1 MSRIYPICSSSGGN
15 STFIGTRGH
24 GIIVDAGC
32 SFRAMKNALSLIDT
46 KLDESGVEAVFIT
59 HEHGDH
65 IKGVEQLIK
74 QTKIPIFASSGTIE
88 ALFPN
93 GTDARVF
100 DASEGYHSA
109 DFEVSAFRT
118 SHDCAMGLGY
128 RIRFGE
134 DTFGVCTDTGIVTA
148 EAERALSGC
157 KTVLLESNYDEEML
171 RKNLNYPPDLKRRI
185 SGEFGHLSNKDCAEF
200 ALRLVKSGT
209 KHIVL
214 GHLSRENNTP
224 NTAKSCVE
232 NYLSENGF
240 IAERDYTLFVA
251 PVTTAGEYIA
261 V

>member
-1 MSRIYPICSSSGGN
+1 MSRIYPICSSSDGN

-32 SFRAMKNALSLIDT
+32 SFSGLKNALSFIGT
-46 KLDESGVEAVFIT
+46 KLDESEIEAVFIT

-65 IKGVEQLIK
+65 IKGVEQILK
-74 QTKIPIFASSGTIE
+74 RTKIPVFASSGTIK

-100 DASEGYHSA
+100 NAEDGYRSA
-109 DFEVSAFRT
+109 DFEVRAFRT
-118 SHDCAMGLGY
+118 SHDCAMSVGY

-134 DTFGVCTDTGIVTA
+134 DSFGVCTDTGIVTA
-148 EAERALSGC
+148 EAEKGLLGC
-157 KTVLLESNYDEEML
+157 KTVLLESNYDEEKL
-171 RKNLNYPPDLKRRI
+171 RKNLNYSPELKRRI
-185 SGEFGHLSNKDCAEF
+185 SGEFGHLSNTACADF

-209 KHIVL
+209 RNIIL

-232 NYLSENGF
+232 NLLSAHGF
-240 IAERDYTLFVA
+240 INERDYTLNVA
-251 PVTTAGEYIA
+251 PADITGKYIA